1 MMRRSAVKQAGELR
15 TDITS
20 AEDWEYITRLS
31 RVGHIAFIDAPEPVL
46 AFTRT
51 SPGQRLL
58 VAFNLSADAVQWALP
73 DGLEPHAINDKGLL
87 AGRVDRGQ
95 LHLPARGVF
104 FARLD

>member
-1 MMRRSAVKQAGELR
+1 MNFPSGWTSSADGSR
-15 TDITS
+15 TS
-20 AEDWEYITRLS
+20 
-31 RVGHIAFIDAPEPVL
+31 PVL